1 MNSTPKMSVMVIC
14 YNQAHFIRET
24 LDSVLAQGY
33 ENLEIVVADDASTDG
48 SQDILRQYAA
58 QYPDKFVL
66 VLNERNLGIT
76 GNSNAAFFACSG
88 ELIALLAGDDLFLPG
103 KLSAQVE
110 EFVKDPDVVLCYHP
124 VEIFDSATNRTLYIT
139 NQNPGE
145 DTHNALEIIMQ
156 AGIPGASSVMVRRS
170 ACPPGGFD
178 VRLPSVSDWLFFIE
192 VALRGKVVKVDRVL
206 GRYRKHGKG
215 ASDRT
220 LELLDETLMTLDLVL
235 QKYPENKE
243 MADACRIGK
252 ARYVAGE
259 AYRQFSKNISLA
271 NELLAQATE
280 LDPTNWKYRFLY
292 KISKQRLLA
301 EVAGVLL
308 QRTKYIIKRYL
319 L

>member
-124 VEIFDSATNRTLYIT
+124 VEIFESSTNKTLYIT
-139 NQNPGE
+139 DQNPRQDIKSAEG
-145 DTHNALEIIMQ
+145 IILR

-192 VALRGKVVKVDRVL
+192 VALRGKIVKVDRVL

-215 ASDRT
+215 ATDRQF
-220 LELLDETLMTLDLVL
+220 EFLDEALLTLDLVL
-235 QKYPENKE
+235 QKYPYRKE
-243 MADACRIGK
+243 LVDACRIGK
-252 ARYVAGE
+252 ARYLAGE
-259 AYRQFSKNISLA
+259 AYRQFPRNIT
-271 NELLAQATE
+271 LAQQLLERAIA
-280 LDPTNWKYRFLY
+280 LDPPNLRYRFLY
-292 KISKQRLLA
+292 QMSRYRPLA
-301 EVAGVLL
+301 TIAGKVMP
-308 QRTKYIIKRYL
+308 RVKYFIKEHAA
-319 L
+319 

>member
-1 MNSTPKMSVMVIC
+1 MSVMVIC

-24 LDSVLAQGY
+24 LDSVLAQDY

-48 SQDILRQYAA
+48 TQDILRQYAA

-88 ELIALLAGDDLFLPG
+88 EFIALFAGDDLFLPG

-110 EFVKDPDVVLCYHP
+110 EFVKDPDVALCYHP
-124 VEIFDSATNRTLYIT
+124 VEVFDSATNRTLYIT
-139 NQNPGE
+139 NQNPRE
-145 DTHNALEIIMQ
+145 DTHNALEIIMR

-178 VRLPSVSDWLFFIE
+178 VRLPSVTDWLFFIE

-215 ASDRT
+215 ASDRA
-220 LELLDETLMTLDLVL
+220 LDLLDETLMTLDIVL
-235 QKYPENKE
+235 QKYPDRRDL
-243 MADACRIGK
+243 ADACRIGK
-252 ARYVAGE
+252 ARYLAGE
-259 AYRQFSKNISLA
+259 AYRQFPRNIT
-271 NELLAQATE
+271 LAQQLLGRAIA
-280 LDPTNWKYRFLY
+280 LDPPNLRYRFLY
-292 KISKQRLLA
+292 QISRHRPLAKI
-301 EVAGVLL
+301 AGKVMP
-308 QRTKYIIKRYL
+308 RVKYLIKKYAA
-319 L
+319 